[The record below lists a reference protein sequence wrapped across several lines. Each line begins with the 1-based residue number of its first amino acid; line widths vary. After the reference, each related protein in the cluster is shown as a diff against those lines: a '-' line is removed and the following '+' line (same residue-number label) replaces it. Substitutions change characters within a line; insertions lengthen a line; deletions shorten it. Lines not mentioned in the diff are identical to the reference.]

1 MSFMNALNSGISGLR
16 AFQTQMDVIGNNIAN
31 VDTTGYKSSSI
42 NFAEMLTQQLGGSNQ
57 GTNAPSAGSQVG
69 LGVRIAA
76 IERDFSQGSL
86 QTTGRTTDLAI
97 EGNGFFV
104 VKNQNQNLLT
114 RDGNFSFN
122 KDGYLVDQSGNTVQ
136 GYEANSQGV
145 IQPGGTTDD
154 VKIDLNSVYPP
165 NATSNVNL
173 AGNLNAD
180 TSTYQVVQST
190 TGLTTTSGSAATAA
204 TDLNSLSQTTASL
217 VNGDTINFDMMMND
231 GTSKTVT
238 YTYKTG
244 DTLGDLVNALNTG
257 IGSAEGSVSLVD
269 GSLVFRS
276 AKMGDSQFT
285 VNSASVSGT
294 GSIKFPGFSIAQ
306 QGETGSKSVSST
318 IYDGLGRAHTL
329 LVKFTQTDNN
339 TWQYEASFADGE
351 KITSGGTGTL
361 KFDESGNLIS
371 TGSQNISFDPGNGAN
386 PVTFQLNLGDSKN
399 GTQITQYSGFD
410 STQVASQDGFT
421 QGKLEDVKID
431 EQGNVTGVYDN
442 GQNINLAQIALASVQ
457 NSDGLESLGNG
468 LYRATNSSG
477 VPALTTADNLSGTQI
492 RSGSLEGSNV
502 DLAKEFTE
510 MITSQRAY
518 QSNARVITTAD
529 QLLQEAV
536 NLKRS

>member
-31 VDTTGYKSSSI
+31 VDTTGYKSSNI
-42 NFAEMLTQQLGGSNQ
+42 HFAEMLNQELGGSNE
-57 GTNAPSAGSQVG
+57 GSASAPSAGSSVG

-76 IERDFSQGSL
+76 IERDFAQGSL

-97 EGNGFFV
+97 EGNGFFI

-114 RDGNFSFN
+114 RAGNFSFN
-122 KDGYLVDQSGNTVQ
+122 KDGYLVDQSGNRVQ

-154 VKIDLNSVYPP
+154 IKIDLNSVYPP
-165 NATSNVNL
+165 KSTANVNL

-180 TSTYQVVQST
+180 TSTYQVIQST
-190 TGLTTTSGSAATAA
+190 SGFTTTSGSTATSA
-204 TDLNSLSQTTASL
+204 TDLNNLSQTTQNLA
-217 VNGDTINFDMMMND
+217 NGDTIQFNMTMND
-231 GTSKTVT
+231 GTTKNIT

-244 DTLGDLVNALNTG
+244 DTLGDLVNAINTG
-257 IGSAEGSVSLVD
+257 LGSTQGTVSVADGLLV
-269 GSLVFRS
+269 LRS
-276 AKMGDSQFT
+276 AQMGDSKLAINNVT
-285 VNSASVSGT
+285 VNGT
-294 GSIKFPGFSIAQ
+294 GNIKFPGFSVSQ
-306 QGETGSKSVSST
+306 KGLTGSKTVSST

-339 TWQYEASFADGE
+339 TWQYDASFADGE
-351 KITSGGTGTL
+351 KISTGQTGTL
-361 KFDESGNLIS
+361 KFDESGNLTS
-371 TGSQNISFDPGNGAN
+371 ASSQNINFDPGNGAN
-386 PVTFQLNLGDSKN
+386 PVSFQLNLGDSKN
-399 GTQITQYSGFD
+399 GTSLTQYSGFD
-410 STQVASQDGFT
+410 STEVASQDGFT
-421 QGKLEDVKID
+421 QGKLEDVKVD
-431 EQGNVTGVYDN
+431 ENGNITGVYDN
-442 GQNINLAQIALASVQ
+442 GQNIDLAQVALADVP

-477 VPALTTADNLSGTQI
+477 VPNMTTADNQSGTQI
-492 RSGSLEGSNV
+492 RSGALEGSNV

-536 NLKRS
+536 NLKR